1 MIPLPYRILA
11 SVLIVLAILATCFY
25 SGRRYERRIWQAKA
39 ATQLQDEVKQE
50 RTQTRTSEAVG
61 DAHRQQ
67 ATNTTQQQQATT
79 QAAVERIRYVY
90 RDLPSACPDARPL
103 PDVVRVQLAEAERAL
118 AAARGLQANADK

>member
-39 ATQLQDEVKQE
+39 ATQLQAEVKQE

-67 ATNTTQQQQATT
+67 AQSTVQHQQAAT

-90 RDLPSACPDARPL
+90 RDLSPACPDARPL
-103 PDVVRVQLAEAERAL
+103 PDGVRVQLAEAERAL
-118 AAARGLQANADK
+118 TAARGLQANADK